1 MPVCYKYLL
10 SEHHN
15 IKLFITQ
22 GGLQSLEE
30 ATYSYVPLVVI
41 PYFADQFKNARL
53 IEYTEIGKKVG
64 RKPFV
69 KKEELKAAVM
79 EVIIN
84 PK

>member
-1 MPVCYKYLL
+1 MAHCLL
-10 SEHHN
+10 AEHRN

-30 ATYSYVPLVVI
+30 ATYSYVPLVAI
-41 PYFADQFKNARL
+41 PYFADQFKNARM
-53 IEYTEIGKKVG
+53 IEYNEIGKKIG

-69 KKEELKAAVM
+69 KKEELIAAVM
-79 EVIIN
+79 EVITN